1 MKTSRTTTKEE
12 RIRIVRECIA
22 NGNNYGEC
30 AIKYN
35 VSYQQ
40 VYTWVKKYAELGE
53 AGLED
58 RRGKRKAE
66 QEPRSELEEM
76 KIPAGKIFVM
86 GDNRQNSSD
95 SRSKSVGLV
104 DIDSITGK
112 AVFRLF
118 PFSRIGGLY

>member
-1 MKTSRTTTKEE
+1 M
-12 RIRIVRECIA
+12 A
-22 NGNNYGEC
+22 
-30 AIKYN
+30 
-35 VSYQQ
+35 
-40 VYTWVKKYAELGE
+40 VYLVLFKDGYTNT
-53 AGLED
+53 
-58 RRGKRKAE
+58 
-66 QEPRSELEEM
+66 ELEEM

-104 DIDSITGK
+104 DIDSILGK